1 MNSIIRNLGAT
12 LSALVIVAGTV
23 ACGANSPGPAGAPPA
38 GSSAAAA
45 ARADEV
51 ARHKPAEVKKVLD
64 AFLRS
69 VSNESDAYMKAAMAG
84 GSTNDTPEEKA
95 AKFKSGFPGSYK
107 YLDLDDKK
115 AAGLIGIFA
124 LVAMLT
130 PDTEMSANE
139 SGIVID
145 GETATIRGSDIKI
158 KGIEKSGKGGTG
170 GKLGKITLRF
180 QGSTWK
186 ITDLEIQQ

>member
-1 MNSIIRNLGAT
+1 MNSIIRNLGAA

-23 ACGANSPGPAGAPPA
+23 ACGANSSGPAYAPPA
-38 GSSAAAA
+38 GSSAAAPA
-45 ARADEV
+45 AEV
-51 ARHKPAEVKKVLD
+51 VQHKPAEVKKVLD
-64 AFLRS
+64 AFLQS

-95 AKFKSGFPGSYK
+95 AKFKSGFPESYK

-139 SGIVID
+139 SGIALD

-158 KGIEKSGKGGTG
+158 KGIEKSGQGGSG
-170 GKLGKITLRF
+170 GKLGKITLTF
-180 QGSTWK
+180 QESTWK